1 VGRRLVLLAEGL
13 FSPEGAKTAV
23 CTVRYRGEEV
33 VAVIDSTRAGK
44 TVAQVLG
51 FGPPAPVVATMTDA
65 LREKPDQLLIGIA
78 PMGGRLPDEW
88 RAMILEAIA
97 AGLDVA
103 SGLHTFLL
111 DDPAIAAAAK
121 RKGVRVEDLRR
132 TPDDLELPS
141 GANRRWKARVVLTV
155 GSDCNVGKMTTTTE
169 LAIAM
174 RRRGIDAQW
183 AATGQTGIF
192 LRGKGIAVDRVISD
206 FVAGASER
214 LVVEATEGAEIVIVE
229 GQGSLLHPAYS
240 SVTLG
245 LMHGVLPD
253 AMILCHKPSRKA
265 IRGQGVVPI
274 PPYKRL
280 IEIYEESM
288 GWLKAAPVVAI
299 SLATYDLSERAARE
313 AVERARRA
321 TGLPVTDPVRF
332 GADPILDAVL
342 GRRSAR
348 ARARA

>member
-1 VGRRLVLLAEGL
+1 MGRRLVLLAEGL

-33 VAVIDSTRAGK
+33 VAVLDSTRAGK

-51 FGPPAPVVATMTDA
+51 FGPDAPVVGTMREA
-65 LREKPDQLLIGIA
+65 LRERPDQLLIGIA
-78 PMGGRLPDEW
+78 PMGGKLPDEW
-88 RAMILEAIA
+88 KAVILEAIE

-111 DDPAIAAAAK
+111 DDPEIAAAAK
-121 RKGVRVEDLRR
+121 RKRVEVVDLRR
-132 TPDDLELPS
+132 PPDDLSLPA

-169 LAIAM
+169 LALAL
-174 RRRGIDAQW
+174 RRRGVDAQW

-192 LRGKGIAVDRVISD
+192 LRGKGICVDRVISD

-214 LVVEATEGAEIVIVE
+214 LVVEATEGAEVVIVE

-245 LMHGVLPD
+245 LMHGTLPD
-253 AMILCHKPSRKA
+253 AMVLCHKPSRKT
-265 IRGQGVVPI
+265 IRGNGTVAI
-274 PPYKRL
+274 PTYRRL
-280 IEIYEESM
+280 VEIYEEAM

-299 SLATYDLSERAARE
+299 SLATYDLPEKAARE
-313 AVERARRA
+313 AVERARRS
-321 TGLPVTDPVRF
+321 TGLPATDPVRF
-332 GADPILDAVL
+332 GAEPILDAVL
-342 GRRSAR
+342 GRRLAR
-348 ARARA
+348 ARV